1 MSVKMVVLAVA
12 MWIAAIGIVGCETQ
26 NPICTE
32 NFCVTGEVFPRSE
45 IGDREFSEVD
55 VDDSRLLAA
64 LAAIPEPTTPVGETV
79 VDNTLAE
86 IVSDTAAGGTAYNGR
101 FVNVTG
107 EVKENFTLNPDSSSE
122 ALTLQSGNDK
132 ITFFVISW
140 GVPDN
145 LRDYQIG
152 ETYDFPVF
160 IAQQSPSLVSNDTG
174 DLVES
179 EDGEYNIW
187 GHLALPGRDAEVVS
201 PATLR
206 ADARVDNQRYQGRV
220 VRVTD
225 QVSSTTGTSIHFSN
239 FYIEKNGHP
248 DESTMQAGQTYT
260 IDVFIAQIGLSR
272 FINLPRVRA
281 YLVKDE

>member
-1 MSVKMVVLAVA
+1 MRKVLTMMLTVA
-12 MWIAAIGIVGCETQ
+12 MGIVAMGIVGCETQ

-64 LAAIPEPTTPVGETV
+64 LASIPKPTAPVDKT
-79 VDNTLAE
+79 VDNRLAE
-86 IVSDTAAGGTAYNGR
+86 IVSDTAAGSTTYNGR
-101 FVNVTG
+101 FVSVPG
-107 EVKENFTLNPDSSSE
+107 EVEQNFTLDPDSSSE
-122 ALTLQSGNDK
+122 GLTLQSGNDK

-145 LRDYQIG
+145 LKGYQIG

-160 IAQQSPSLVSNDTG
+160 IAKQSPSLVLNDAG
-174 DLVES
+174 DLVEN
-179 EDGEYNIW
+179 EDREYNVW
-187 GHLALPGRDAEVVS
+187 GHLALHGRDSEVVS
-201 PATLR
+201 SATLR

-225 QVSSTTGTSIHFSN
+225 RVSSTTATSIHFSN
-239 FYIEKNGHP
+239 FFIEKNGHP
-248 DESTMQAGQTYT
+248 DENTMQVGQTYT
-260 IDVFIAQIGLSR
+260 VDVFIAQIGLSR
-272 FINLPRVRA
+272 FINLPQVRA

>member
-1 MSVKMVVLAVA
+1 MNMKICVLAVPI
-12 MWIAAIGIVGCETQ
+12 WIVMMGIVACETQ
-26 NPICTE
+26 NPICTD

-55 VDDSRLLAA
+55 VDDSRLLAT
-64 LAAIPEPTTPVGETV
+64 LAGIPEPTTPVDKT

-86 IVSDTAAGGTAYNGR
+86 IVNDTAAGGTTYNGR
-101 FVNVTG
+101 FVSVTG
-107 EVKENFTLNPDSSSE
+107 EVKKNFTLDPDSSSE

-145 LRDYQIG
+145 LKDYQIG

-160 IAQQSPSLVSNDTG
+160 IAEQSPSLVPNDAG

-187 GHLALPGRDAEVVS
+187 GHLALQGSDAEVVS
-201 PATLR
+201 AATLR
-206 ADARVDNQRYQGRV
+206 GDARVDNQRYQGRV

-225 QVSSTTGTSIHFSN
+225 RVRSTLTSSIFFSN

-248 DESTMQAGQTYT
+248 DEDTMQVGQTYT

-272 FINLPRVRA
+272 FTNLPRVRA

>member
-1 MSVKMVVLAVA
+1 MNMKICVLAVT
-12 MWIAAIGIVGCETQ
+12 MWIAMMGIVACETQ
-26 NPICTE
+26 NPICTD

-55 VDDSRLLAA
+55 VGDSRLLAT
-64 LAAIPEPTTPVGETV
+64 LASIPEPATPVDKT

-86 IVSDTAAGGTAYNGR
+86 IVSDTAAGGTTYNGR

-107 EVKENFTLNPDSSSE
+107 EVKENFTLDPNSRSE

-145 LRDYQIG
+145 LKDYQIG
-152 ETYDFPVF
+152 ETYGFPVF
-160 IAQQSPSLVSNDTG
+160 IANQSPSLVSNDAG

-179 EDGEYNIW
+179 EDGEYNVW
-187 GHLALPGRDAEVVS
+187 GHLALPGRNAEVVS

-206 ADARVDNQRYQGRV
+206 ADARVDNQRYQGHV

-225 QVSSTTGTSIHFSN
+225 RVISTTNTSIHFSN
-239 FYIEKNGHP
+239 FYIEKNGCP
-248 DESTMQAGQTYT
+248 DEATMQVGQTYT
-260 IDVFIAQIGLSR
+260 VDVFIAQIGLSR
-272 FINLPRVRA
+272 FTNLPRVRA

>member
-1 MSVKMVVLAVA
+1 MKVLTMMLAFA
-12 MWIAAIGIVGCETQ
+12 MGIALMGIVGCEAQ

-32 NFCVTGEVFPRSE
+32 NFCVTGEAFLRSE

-55 VDDSRLLAA
+55 VDDSRLLTA
-64 LAAIPEPTTPVGETV
+64 LAGIPEPTTL

-101 FVNVTG
+101 FVSVTG
-107 EVKENFTLNPDSSSE
+107 VVQKNFTLDPDSSSE
-122 ALTLQSGNDK
+122 GLTLQSGSNK

-145 LRDYQIG
+145 LMDYQIG

-160 IAQQSPSLVSNDTG
+160 IAKQRPSLVLNDAG
-174 DLVES
+174 DIVES

-187 GHLALPGRDAEVVS
+187 GHLALQGSDAEVVS
-201 PATLR
+201 AATLR
-206 ADARVDNQRYQGRV
+206 ADARVDNQRYQGHV

-225 QVSSTTGTSIHFSN
+225 QVRSTTDTSMLFSN
-239 FYIEKNGHP
+239 LYIEKNGHP
-248 DESTMQAGQTYT
+248 DEAIMQVGQTYT
-260 IDVFIAQIGLSR
+260 VEVYIALIGLSR
-272 FINLPRVRA
+272 FTNSPQVRV